1 MKDILSTLRSVRGLA
16 KPTSA
21 LLLSVSLVAI
31 AITGLPSQFH
41 STGEGRLAFNCPAGY
56 DLRDP
61 ADVAR
66 EFAPIS
72 ERYAE
77 KLRGRYGEQFCVWRK
92 LPESMMELGELQQAK
107 AEALGDVPEGLLRK
121 ATEQKAALM
130 ARQKAVPNAAG
141 SWNEYGQGPQIY
153 KEEFSGSAGNDGIPT
168 VMGRIDEYVYD
179 EPNKRLFASVGN
191 GGIWLT
197 EAVGGDLSTLGD
209 SWRPLG
215 DKLPSLIASG
225 VAWTA
230 AGGGTLIALTG
241 EHTAGGNTY
250 TGVGLYWSTNL
261 GESWTRA
268 TGVPDG
274 ALGSKVK
281 VDPSN
286 PNIIYAAT
294 GKGLFR
300 STDAGRNFTNVALP
314 VSDEC
319 AGNIA
324 NPKCLFANVVTDVI
338 VKVPGGTTDEVCD
351 VAGCP
356 VIAAVGYRAGNLP
369 YADGTPQSPGNG
381 LYRSSTGAPGSFSKI
396 GTPGPD
402 PLLPYGFTPQDRI
415 GRIEMGQAYGPEQDH
430 NIIYAM
436 VQDARLLNGTSGP
449 LLDSDLIPGTQI
461 PIECSELPE
470 GDPQFVCELVG
481 EGINPSYFNGIY
493 ASSDF
498 GDTWYRMADD
508 LELVGTAGATGSSL
522 AATAALGVAPGI
534 QSWYNQWI
542 AVDPTQADP
551 VTGAPTRMAFGLEEI
566 WTNATPVPLTGPAQA
581 ANSADF
587 KVIGT
592 YFSGETCL
600 FLIGNVGGVG
610 VPVCPTSSTQVGD
623 RTTTHPDQQGGLF
636 VPDGEGGVWLFAGN
650 DGGAY
655 KQHSTNAVTDPLSN
669 DDWGVGINNGFYTLM
684 NYGISVAKDGTVWY
698 GLQDNTSG
706 KIDPVTRE
714 QIRIYIGDG
723 MWTAVDPDNSQIAYF
738 QTPGLSLVR
747 TLDGGVS
754 NDYVDDFDVGTAH
767 FLSPFIMDDKDANHL
782 IAAGTK
788 VAETLNAS
796 TDATWTTVYDLGTN
810 PATGG
815 VFQARGR
822 TADVYGDFAYVA
834 ACGPCNLVGSANQFA
849 RKLATNVGGAEPPA
863 KGTAAGWHD
872 AALGGLPNR
881 NIYNV
886 HIDRND
892 PTGKTVYVVLGG
904 YSTARWAPPGQY
916 GDTNDNLQQGKN
928 VWVSKDAGETFTSL
942 QGNLP
947 DVITSAILRRGNQLI
962 VGTDIGVFI
971 SSDLNGTE
979 WAPLGDLPSVPVN
992 QLVLKPGDDKQ
1003 LFAGT
1008 FGRGVQQYV
1017 FDANSGGGSGS
1028 GSGSG
1033 SSSGGS
1039 SGGGSS
1045 GGRFGGSAGGSLLA
1059 LLAAAAVLRRRR
1071 LQ

>member
-1 MKDILSTLRSVRGLA
+1 MKNIFPSLVPARWLA
-16 KPTSA
+16 TPASA
-21 LLLSVSLVAI
+21 LIVSATLVA
-31 AITGLPSQFH
+31 AVATELPSTFH
-41 STGEGRLAFNCPAGY
+41 AAGDDRLGFGCPAGY
-56 DLRDP
+56 ELRDP
-61 ADVAR
+61 VDVAR
-66 EFAPIS
+66 QFGAVS
-72 ERYAE
+72 ARHAA
-77 KLRGRYGEQFCVWRK
+77 KLHAQYGEQFCVWRK
-92 LPESMMELGELQQAK
+92 LPESLMELGESQQAK
-107 AEALGDVPEGLLRK
+107 AEAIGDAPAGLLRR
-121 ATEQKAALM
+121 AAEQKAAM
-130 ARQKAVPNAAG
+130 MPRQKAVANAAG
-141 SWNEYGQGPQIY
+141 TWSEYGTGPQIY

-168 VMGRIDEYVYD
+168 VAGRIDEYVYD
-179 EPNKRLFASVGN
+179 EVNKRLFASVGN
-191 GGIWLT
+191 GGIWLS
-197 EAVGGDLSTLGD
+197 EAVGGDIATLGD
-209 SWRPLG
+209 SWRPIG

-225 VAWTA
+225 VAWTTG
-230 AGGGTLIALTG
+230 GGGTLIALTG

-250 TGVGLYWSTNL
+250 TGVGAYWSTDL
-261 GESWTRA
+261 GATWTRA

-281 VDPSN
+281 VDASN
-286 PNIIYAAT
+286 PNIVYAAS
-294 GKGLFR
+294 GKGLYR

-314 VSDEC
+314 VSDDC
-319 AGNIA
+319 AGNIE

-338 VKVPGGTTDEVCD
+338 VKVPGGSTNEVCD
-351 VAGCP
+351 AAGCP
-356 VIAAVGYRAGNLP
+356 VIAAVGYRAGSLP

-381 LYRSSTGAPGSFSKI
+381 LYRSDTGVPGSFTKLDI
-396 GTPGPD
+396 AAPD
-402 PLLPYGFTPQDRI
+402 PLLPNGFAPQDRI
-415 GRIEMGQAYGPEQDH
+415 GRVEMGQAYGPEQDH

-436 VQDARLLNGTSGP
+436 VQDARLLSGTAGP
-449 LLDSDLIPGTQI
+449 FIDNDLMPGTQL
-461 PIECSELPE
+461 PIECSELPD
-470 GDPQFVCELVG
+470 GDPRFVCELVG
-481 EGINPSYFNGIY
+481 EGVSPTYFNGIF
-493 ASSDF
+493 ASTDF
-498 GDTWYRMADD
+498 GDTWVRMADD
-508 LELVGTAGATGSSL
+508 VELVGTAGATGSSL
-522 AATAALGVAPGI
+522 AATAALNVAPGI

-551 VTGAPTRMAFGLEEI
+551 LTGAPTRFAFGLEEI
-566 WTNATPVPLTGPAQA
+566 WTNSAPVPLDGSTQA
-581 ANSADF
+581 ASPSDF

-600 FLIGNVGGVG
+600 FLVGNVGGVG
-610 VPVCPTSSTQVGD
+610 TPVCPTSSTQPGN

-636 VPDGEGGVWLFAGN
+636 IPDGEGGVWLFAGN

-655 KQHSTNAVTDPLSN
+655 KQHSSSPTTDPLTN

-684 NYGISVAKDGTVWY
+684 NYGIAVAKDGTVWY

-723 MWTAVDPDNSQIAYF
+723 MWTAVDPDNSDIAYF

-767 FLSPFIMDDKDANHL
+767 FLSPFIMDDKDADHL
-782 IAAGTK
+782 LAAGTK
-788 VAETLNAS
+788 VAQTLNAS
-796 TDATWTTVYDLGTN
+796 TEATWTTVYDLGTN

-822 TADVYGDFAYVA
+822 TADVYGDFAYVG

-872 AALGGLPNR
+872 AAMGGLPNR

-886 HIDRND
+886 HIDRDD

-916 GDTNDNLQQGKN
+916 GDTNDNLQKGKN
-928 VWVSKDAGETFTSL
+928 VWVSKDAGETFTAL

-947 DVITSAILRRGNQLI
+947 DVITSAILKRGNQLI

-979 WAPLGDLPSVPVN
+979 WAPLGNLPNLPIN
-992 QLVLKPGDDKQ
+992 QLTFKPGNDKQ

-1008 FGRGVQQYV
+1008 FGRGVQLYE
-1017 FDANSGGGSGS
+1017 FATDGGSSS
-1028 GSGSG
+1028 GG

-1039 SGGGSS
+1039 SGIGGAS
-1045 GGRFGGSAGGSLLA
+1045 GGRFGGAFGGAA
-1059 LLAAAAVLRRRR
+1059 LLLLLPLLWRRRR
-1071 LQ
+1071 H

>member
-1 MKDILSTLRSVRGLA
+1 MKDILSTLRSVQGLA

-21 LLLSVSLVAI
+21 LLLSVSLVAL

-41 STGEGRLAFNCPAGY
+41 PAGDGRLGFDCPAGY

-66 EFAPIS
+66 EFAPVS
-72 ERYAE
+72 DRYAA
-77 KLRGRYGEQFCVWRK
+77 KLHQRYGEQFCVWRK
-92 LPESMMELGELQQAK
+92 LPESLMELGELQQAK
-107 AEALGDVPEGLLRK
+107 SEAIGDAPPGLLRK
-121 ATEQKAALM
+121 AAEQKAALM

-197 EAVGGDLSTLGD
+197 EAVDGDLSTLGN

-225 VAWTA
+225 VAWTTG
-230 AGGGTLIALTG
+230 GGGTLIALTG

-286 PNIIYAAT
+286 PDIIYAAT

-300 STDAGRNFTNVALP
+300 STDAGRSFANVALP
-314 VSDEC
+314 VSEEC
-319 AGNIA
+319 AGNID

-338 VKVPGGTTDEVCD
+338 VKVPGGTTGEVCD
-351 VAGCP
+351 AAGCP
-356 VIAAVGYRAGNLP
+356 VIAAVGYRAGDLP

-381 LYRSSTGAPGSFSKI
+381 LYRSDTGAPGSFAKI

-449 LLDSDLIPGTQI
+449 LLDSDLIPGTQF
-461 PIECSELPE
+461 PIECSSLPE
-470 GDPQFVCELVG
+470 GDPQFVCELVA
-481 EGINPSYFNGIY
+481 EGVNPSYFNGIY
-493 ASSDF
+493 ASTDF
-498 GDTWYRMADD
+498 GDTWFRMADD

-566 WTNATPVPLTGPAQA
+566 WVNAAPVPLIGAPQA
-581 ANSADF
+581 ANPADF

-592 YFSGETCL
+592 YFAGETCL
-600 FLIGNVGGVG
+600 FLVGNVGGVG
-610 VPVCPTSSTQVGD
+610 VPVCPTSSTQIGG

-636 VPDGEGGVWLFAGN
+636 IPDGEGGVWLFAGN

-669 DDWGVGINNGFYTLM
+669 DKWGEGINNGFYTLM

-723 MWTAVDPDNSQIAYF
+723 MWTAVDPDNADIAYF

-754 NDYVDDFDVGTAH
+754 NESIANFDVGVAQ

-782 IAAGTK
+782 LAAGTK
-788 VAETLNAS
+788 IAETLNAS
-796 TDATWTTVYDLGTN
+796 TDASWTTVYDLGTD
-810 PATGG
+810 PASGAA
-815 VFQARGR
+815 FQARGR

-834 ACGPCNLVGSANQFA
+834 ACGPCNLVGSANQFQ
-849 RKLATNVGGAEPPA
+849 RKLATNVGGAEPPV

-872 AALGGLPNR
+872 AAMAGLPNR

-886 HIDRND
+886 HIDRDD

-928 VWVSKDAGETFTSL
+928 VWVSKDAGASFTSL

-947 DVITSAILRRGNQLI
+947 DVITSAILKRGNQLI

-979 WAPLGDLPSVPVN
+979 WAPLGDLPNVPVN

-1028 GSGSG
+1028 GSGS
-1033 SSSGGS
+1033 SSGGS

-1045 GGRFGGSAGGSLLA
+1045 EGRFGGSAGGSLLA
-1059 LLAAAAVLRRRR
+1059 LLAAAALLRRPR
-1071 LQ
+1071 LL